1 MRNIKNKIMDLRSM
15 RDAQLQSFDHD
26 HYNLGLYNGIELS
39 LAIMEEREPQYL
51 VLPLEENI

>member
-51 VLPLEENI
+51 VLPLE